1 MTDHEI
7 EAALDRT
14 IPTTEAAAHR
24 DGPKYGYFWRCLT
37 AGAAELYRLELDS

>member
-7 EAALDRT
+7 DAALNRMMPIIET
-14 IPTTEAAAHR
+14 AAHC